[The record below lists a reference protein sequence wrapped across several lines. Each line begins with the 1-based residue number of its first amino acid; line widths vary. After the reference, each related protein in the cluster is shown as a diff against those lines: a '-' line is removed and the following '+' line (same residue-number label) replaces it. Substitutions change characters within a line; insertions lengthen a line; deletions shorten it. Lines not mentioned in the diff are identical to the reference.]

1 MSTER
6 PVARE
11 LFNDED
17 TTEYLPQSFPTHL
30 QIYTGNYRQ
39 KCKYIYT
46 IMAIYIRCRNPTLQ
60 QLLDAYY
67 WEDYGY
73 ERPTCT
79 DDVEKTIFNLFDEY
93 GLYEGIPWFGYT
105 HETNLRI
112 LTALIPSVSNTQ
124 N

>member
-1 MSTER
+1 MSTDR

-17 TTEYLPQSFPTHL
+17 TTECISQSFPTHL
-30 QIYTGNYRQ
+30 QVNTGNYSR
-39 KCKYIYT
+39 KCKEIYMLMAVHMRYI
-46 IMAIYIRCRNPTLQ
+46 NPPLQ

-79 DDVEKTIFNLFDEY
+79 DDVEKTLFNLFDEY

-105 HETNLRI
+105 HETNRRI
-112 LTALIPSVSNTQ
+112 LTALIPSVLLE
-124 N
+124 